1 MAALRDLYVG
11 ITLDADPAIRELN
24 RLNRAM
30 DGSHSG
36 FNQIN
41 SDTERTEESFNDL
54 GRNGSNAFKSIT
66 KKASKFTAALGG
78 IAGGL
83 SGAVASAGPLV
94 GAVGALGASFASA
107 GIGAVAFGA
116 VAGSV
121 LKPVIEDAENLTEAQ
136 QKARDELEGFQSFW
150 SDFTKQFETPIF
162 EAFGKSLTLAQNV
175 LKGFAPTI
183 TAVSGVVNKLLT
195 EMNDAVNNGSL
206 TGFFEWMKTTAA
218 DSLYNFAHIAGN
230 TMGGFFNLLKVFAPL
245 GTSMEN
251 GLLGLTQRFK
261 EWTSSLKDS
270 TAFQNF
276 ITYVQENGPKVL
288 ATIGNIVGIAKNL
301 VTELAP
307 LGTVVLSGIQNFT
320 SAINE
325 HWPLV
330 KQTVIGLGVAVLTF
344 KGIMMGMTIV
354 STITG
359 LITGFRTAL
368 AAATAGQWGLNTAMW
383 ASPVTWV
390 IAGIAALIA
399 IGVLLWKN
407 WDKVKAGAYALWT
420 AIKFAWG
427 QVKTKTAE
435 VWDAVK
441 TKIGNAMDS
450 AKTKVTNFFSPLM
463 SFIDTV
469 KSKWN
474 SLVGAFK
481 NFKMPKIG
489 MPKWLGGNGVIQT
502 DGSHATGL
510 YSVPKNGYTATLH
523 KQESVLTAKQSNAL
537 RDAGILRNSR
547 GKPVLNME
555 ASSTASPA
563 STGGNQI
570 TNHFSISVQGG
581 NTSEETAY
589 VVRREIEDFF
599 ASLNRVMP
607 RVTEL

>member
-1 MAALRDLYVG
+1 MSALRDLYVG
-11 ITLDADPAIRELN
+11 ITLNDRATRGINRIDREVDEL
-24 RLNRAM
+24 
-30 DGSHSG
+30 HTG
-36 FNQIN
+36 FNQLG
-41 SDTERTEESFNDL
+41 DDVEDVTDDFNRL
-54 GRNGSNAFKSIT
+54 GRNGSNAFGSLS
-66 KKASKFTAALGG
+66 KKASKFAIIMTAVTAAL
-78 IAGGL
+78 
-83 SGAVASAGPLV
+83 SGSVATAAPLV
-94 GAVGALGASFASA
+94 GVVGALGASFASA

-206 TGFFEWMKTTAA
+206 TGFFEWMETTAA
-218 DSLYNFAHIAGN
+218 DSLYNLAHVAGN
-230 TMGGFFNLLKVFAPL
+230 TLGGFFNLLKAFAPL

-288 ATIGNIVGIAKNL
+288 ETIGNIVGIAKNL

-307 LGTVVLSGIQNFT
+307 LGTVILTGIQNFT
-320 SAINE
+320 SAINDN
-325 HWPLV
+325 WPLV

-359 LITGFRTAL
+359 LITGFRTAM
-368 AAATAGQWGLNTAMW
+368 AAATAGQWAFNTAMW

-489 MPKWLGGNGVIQT
+489 MPKWLGGNGVIQA

-537 RDAGILRNSR
+537 RNAGILKSR
-547 GKPVLNME
+547 GDKPVVDF
-555 ASSTASPA
+555 TPA
-563 STGGNQI
+563 STNAQPIGTTHGKPI
-570 TNHFSISVQGG
+570 TNNFTINVSGG
-581 NTSEETAY
+581 KDSHEIARI
-589 VVRREIEDFF
+589 VRGEIEDVFLR
-599 ASLNRVMP
+599 LNLTM
-607 RVTEL
+607 